1 MKWIPFTCILMAI
14 SACNSRVVD
23 PSQEIQPKIRKNWD
37 QFINAW
43 ESEDATACASFYTDE
58 GINVPP
64 SAKANEGKKAIESF
78 YKFLFDNNISSKYTH
93 TIIDIDG
100 DESQVI
106 EYGKFSVDWMRN
118 DSTEW
123 TYYARTMTQWINDNG
138 TWKIDKFLFN
148 NPPEEK

>member
-1 MKWIPFTCILMAI
+1 MKWIPFVCILLGI
-14 SACNSRVVD
+14 TACNPKVVD
-23 PSQEIQPKIRKNWD
+23 VSEEIQPLIRKNWD
-37 QFINAW
+37 QFIEAW
-43 ESEDATACASFYTDE
+43 ESEDASACATFYTDD

-64 SAKANEGKKAIESF
+64 AVKINNGKKDVESF

-93 TIIDIDG
+93 TILDMDG
-100 DESQVI
+100 DDTQVI

-123 TYYARTMTQWINDNG
+123 TYHARTMTHWVNENG

-148 NPPEEK
+148 NPPEE